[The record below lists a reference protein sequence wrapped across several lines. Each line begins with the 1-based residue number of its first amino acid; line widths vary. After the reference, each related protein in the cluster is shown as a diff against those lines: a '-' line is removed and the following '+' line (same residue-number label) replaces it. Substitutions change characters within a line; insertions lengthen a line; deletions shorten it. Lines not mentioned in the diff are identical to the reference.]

1 VKAKFWGSVLVAISL
16 FVAYSL
22 GYDAGYKQAFKGRVF
37 YERDAT
43 DITGVASTRPTG
55 GFDPYFVKV
64 NQISVPRK

>member
-1 VKAKFWGSVLVAISL
+1 MAISL